1 MLGVVLDIVLD
12 INCSQFAKKLWETP
26 HIYRSQSLHAGSSL
40 ATLVIVKS
48 VANMQSIEISRA
60 LESWYARDSGEE
72 LCTAI
77 RLCLEPVLGLSFGY
91 HILQIGPLAQRS
103 LIADSPIN
111 HQIFAS
117 GAVDRSASLY
127 CHGDELPLESDS
139 VDTVVAFHALE
150 FDEHPHGSLR
160 EMQRVLRPHG
170 HLIVVG
176 FNPYS
181 LLGAA
186 HYARG
191 LHKGSL
197 WNRQRHRPVSLHR
210 LTDWLRLLDCELE
223 GSQQLFPVPL
233 AGTGRWRT
241 FAGRVDE
248 WASDHGLPGGSVYI
262 AHAIKQ
268 IAGVRRPRSLRVR
281 ARESFRGLSV
291 ASSPAP
297 TPRQPR
303 SDNSDLA
310 A

>member
-1 MLGVVLDIVLD
+1 M
-12 INCSQFAKKLWETP
+12 
-26 HIYRSQSLHAGSSL
+26 HAGSTL
-40 ATLVIVKS
+40 ATLVMVKS

-72 LCTAI
+72 LYSAI
-77 RLCLEPVLGLSFGY
+77 LQRLEPVLALSFGY

-103 LIADSPIN
+103 LIAESPIN
-111 HQIFAS
+111 HQIYAS
-117 GAVDRSASLY
+117 GASDRSASLY

-139 VDTVVAFHALE
+139 IDTVVAFHALE

-181 LLGAA
+181 LLGAI

-191 LHKGSL
+191 LQKSSL

-223 GSQQLFPVPL
+223 SAQHLFPLPP
-233 AGTGRWRT
+233 AGRPGKAGRAEQQAGQGRWRQL
-241 FAGRVDE
+241 AGGIDA
-248 WASDHGLPGGSVYI
+248 WAAGHGLPGGSVYI

-268 IAGVRRPRSLRVR
+268 IAGIRRPRSLRVR
-281 ARESFRGLSV
+281 AKESFRGLGV
-291 ASSPAP
+291 AGSPAP
-297 TPRQPR
+297 APQQPR
-303 SDNSDLA
+303 TDNSDLA